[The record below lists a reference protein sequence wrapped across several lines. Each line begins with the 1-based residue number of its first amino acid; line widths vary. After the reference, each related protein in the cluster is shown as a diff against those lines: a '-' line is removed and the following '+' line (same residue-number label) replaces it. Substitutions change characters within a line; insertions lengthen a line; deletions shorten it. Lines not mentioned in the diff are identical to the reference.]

1 MSHRMCREC
10 HRLVSESAAA
20 CPHCG
25 IGHPVSA
32 ETPFAHLR
40 PYGSALLIGV
50 ALAWFGGL
58 WFRYQ
63 VGQLLQGSTTPPS
76 HSVVPR
82 DPHPG
87 YQSLKNVWVGAALF
101 AREDHRIYVGRVAS
115 LSCPYQPASSAS
127 VACIQIEF
135 ADGQRSWL
143 PWGTAEARFITP
155 RR

>member
-10 HRLVSESAAA
+10 HRLVSESAVA

-25 IGHPVSA
+25 IPRPVSA
-32 ETPFAHLR
+32 ESPFAHLR

-50 ALAWFGGL
+50 ALALVGGW

-63 VGQLLQGSTTPPS
+63 VGQLLQQSAGPAS

-82 DPHPG
+82 DSHPG
-87 YQSLKNVWVGAALF
+87 YQSLQNLRVGAALF
-101 AREDHRIYVGRVAS
+101 ARRTTGS
-115 LSCPYQPASSAS
+115 MSAGS
-127 VACIQIEF
+127 
-135 ADGQRSWL
+135 
-143 PWGTAEARFITP
+143 